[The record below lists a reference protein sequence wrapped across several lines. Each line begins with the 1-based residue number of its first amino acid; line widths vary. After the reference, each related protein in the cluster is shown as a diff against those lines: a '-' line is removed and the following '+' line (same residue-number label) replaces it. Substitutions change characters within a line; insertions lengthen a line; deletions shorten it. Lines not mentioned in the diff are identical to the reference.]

1 MPELPEVE
9 TIVRDLAKYLPGK
22 TIKEIKV
29 LNKKTFLT
37 KPQSATGRKINRVW
51 RRGKQVIIDLAG
63 DKHLIIHLKMTGQ
76 LIWQDKKK
84 LIVGGHPITGVG
96 QILPNKFTR
105 VIFKLS
111 NGGQLFFND
120 VRKFGYIKLVSDQE
134 LESISTRLGLEPLT
148 RGFNDKKLKIA
159 LAKQSKAPG
168 RVPRPRAGKIK
179 PALLDQTKVV
189 GIGNIYADESLW
201 LAKILPTRT
210 IASLKD
216 KEWTALAK
224 AIVKVL
230 RLSIAHRGTSF
241 SDYRDAQGSVGNFI
255 KKLKVYGRHQEA
267 CRRCRNIIKK
277 AKLGGRGTHWCEK
290 CQK

>member
-29 LNKKTFLT
+29 LNKKTFLA
-37 KPQSATGRKINRVW
+37 KPQSAVGGKIKKVW
-51 RRGKQVIIDLAG
+51 RRGKQVIIDLTN

-76 LIWQDKKK
+76 LILAPSASLRAGSKKK
-84 LIVGGHPITGVG
+84 LIVGGHPIAGVD
-96 QILPNKFTR
+96 QNLPNKFTR
-105 VIFKLS
+105 VIFKLA

-120 VRKFGYIKLVSDQE
+120 VRKFGYIKLISSKE
-134 LESISTRLGLEPLT
+134 LATILARLGLEPLAKN
-148 RGFNDKKLKIA
+148 FN
-159 LAKQSKAPG
+159 AKQLQEALSGKS
-168 RVPRPRAGKIK
+168 RAKIK
-179 PALLDQTKVV
+179 PALLDQAKVA

-201 LAKILPTRT
+201 LAKILPSRI

-216 KEWTALAK
+216 REWAALAK

-241 SDYRDAQGSVGNFI
+241 SDYRDAQGSAGNFM
-255 KKLKVYGRHQEA
+255 KKLKVYGRHKEA
-267 CRRCRNIIKK
+267 CRRCGNIIKK
-277 AKLGGRGTHWCEK
+277 AKLGGRGTHWCEH